1 MKLKSFKYLIGLLV
15 FCFFPVM
22 GEDKIDIWSN
32 SKKSNT
38 ENENKKK
45 DETITQKSVI
55 NKSQSIK
62 SL

>member
-1 MKLKSFKYLIGLLV
+1 MKLKSFKYLIGLLI

-45 DETITQKSVI
+45 MKQLHKNQLLI
-55 NKSQSIK
+55 NHKV
-62 SL
+62 